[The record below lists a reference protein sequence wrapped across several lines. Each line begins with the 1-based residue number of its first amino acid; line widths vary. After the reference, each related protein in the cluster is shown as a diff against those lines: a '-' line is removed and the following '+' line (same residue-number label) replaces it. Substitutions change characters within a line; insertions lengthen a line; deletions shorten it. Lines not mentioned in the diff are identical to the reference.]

1 MSKKQFIEKIIIF
14 VLPIIVGSLIM
25 IGIYNNYRIADF
37 QIDEANCKSTV
48 NNMMGIYATLLG
60 FSITAE
66 SILVT
71 FQGGEFSNLIIKAG
85 HLKTVL
91 FSFMLTNI
99 SLFIGLVWFIYESIN
114 GVWSFARYFILI
126 ILLIIPLSYL
136 AISILY
142 FFVMLSSS
150 RK

>member
-1 MSKKQFIEKIIIF
+1 MSRKQVTERICIF
-14 VLPIIVGSLIM
+14 VIPIILFAGFLVYYWVTEKNTIELNPAYM
-25 IGIYNNYRIADF
+25 KDF
-37 QIDEANCKSTV
+37 IKTMLGV
-48 NNMMGIYATLLG
+48 YATLLG

-71 FQGGEFSNLIIKAG
+71 FQGGKYTELIIKAG
-85 HLKTVL
+85 HLQTVL

-99 SLFIGLVWFIYESIN
+99 SLFVSLVLYIFQILRNEWSANIYYIFM
-114 GVWSFARYFILI
+114 GTI
-126 ILLIIPLSYL
+126 ILPLGYL

-142 FFVMLSSS
+142 FFMMLSSG